1 MKNATLNA
9 TLMVSD
15 MISSSPTVRSRAEG
29 AMTLQRFVLYGVVIP
44 WLFLVL
50 LVTAILSSGALVEP
64 DLIPVIPMNS
74 DLLVGF
80 RE

>member
-1 MKNATLNA
+1 MKNA

-15 MISSSPTVRSRAEG
+15 MMSSCSRSNGGGEG

-44 WLFLVL
+44 WLFLML
-50 LVTAILSSGALVEP
+50 LVTAILWSGAPVEP
-64 DLIPVIPMNS
+64 DFIPDESMNG